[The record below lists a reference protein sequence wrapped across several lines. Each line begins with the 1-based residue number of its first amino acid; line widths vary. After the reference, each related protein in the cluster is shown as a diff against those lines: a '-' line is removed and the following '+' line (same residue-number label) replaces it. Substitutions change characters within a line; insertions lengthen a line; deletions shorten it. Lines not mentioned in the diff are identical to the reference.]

1 MGKRETIQ
9 GESGSEDTFF
19 HDLFCTLLCWLQEKE
34 QLGSKTERRLPL
46 AKEPQGL
53 IASFSWSN

>member
-1 MGKRETIQ
+1 MISFVLFFVGCKR
-9 GESGSEDTFF
+9 
-19 HDLFCTLLCWLQEKE
+19 KE